1 MMGGSKMK
9 NKQMKEAYE
18 HIPENLKP
26 DFLEIVNDFVKRKRK
41 MFRIFMLTE
50 IALLLLFGLT
60 ILTQWGFLLLVLM
73 GVAFL
78 FYNNSYFKMV
88 NLFQDKWEKALNAP
102 PYLDFLHMEEMHER
116 WLKRKQ

>member
-1 MMGGSKMK
+1 MK

-26 DFLEIVNDFVKRKRK
+26 DFLEIVKDYRECKRSTLYRFIVVE
-41 MFRIFMLTE
+41 M
-50 IALLLLFGLT
+50 LLLILFGLT
-60 ILTQWGFLLLVLM
+60 ILMEWAIVWLLLM
-73 GVAFL
+73 GVVFF
-78 FYNNSYFKMV
+78 FYNHFGYKMV
-88 NLFQDKWEKALNAP
+88 NTFQDKWEKALNAP

>member
-1 MMGGSKMK
+1 MK
-9 NKQMKEAYE
+9 SGFKNEKIKQAYE
-18 HIPENLKP
+18 QIPENLKS

-41 MFRIFMLTE
+41 MFRIFMLAE

-60 ILTQWGFLLLVLM
+60 ILTQWGFLLLVLI

-78 FYNNSYFKMV
+78 FYNNFYFKMV

>member
-1 MMGGSKMK
+1 MK
-9 NKQMKEAYE
+9 TEQMKEAYE
-18 HIPENLKP
+18 QIPENLKS

-41 MFRIFMLTE
+41 MFRIFMLAE

-78 FYNNSYFKMV
+78 FYNNFYFKMV
-88 NLFQDKWEKALNAP
+88 NTFQDKWEKVLQTP
-102 PYLDFLHMEEMHER
+102 PYLDLQKMEEMHER
-116 WLKRKQ
+116 SIRRKQ

>member
-18 HIPENLKP
+18 QIPENLKP
-26 DFLEIVNDFVKRKRK
+26 DFLEIVKDYRERDRP
-41 MFRIFMLTE
+41 MFYRFIVIEM
-50 IALLLLFGLT
+50 LLLILFGLT
-60 ILTQWGFLLLVLM
+60 ILTGWAIVWILLMAV
-73 GVAFL
+73 V
-78 FYNNSYFKMV
+78 YFIYIHFDNKMA
-88 NLFQDKWEKALNAP
+88 NTFQDKWEKVLNIP